1 MPIVIYN
8 TLSSAKEEFRPVAPG
23 RVGMY
28 VCGPT
33 VYDSCH
39 IGHARAAVV
48 FDVVYRYLKHKGFE
62 VTYVRNYTDVDDKVI
77 KRAND
82 EGRDFREVADYYID
96 EYDRDM
102 ESLKVLAPDVRPRV
116 TENIDEIVRTVQTL
130 VEKGFAYEVGG
141 DVFFDVGSFPD
152 YGKLSKRDTDSM
164 LAGARVDINEQKRNE
179 LDFALWKRAKPGEP
193 CWDSPWGKG
202 RPGWH
207 IECSV
212 MSAKHLGLPFDI
224 HGGGIDLVFPH
235 HENEIAQA
243 EAATGV
249 KPFAKYWIHN
259 GHVTTRG
266 EKISKSL
273 GNFIPIRQLVEKWHP
288 EALRLFLLSKH
299 YSSPVDFTEEG
310 VDEAQDHIDRY
321 YKALAEADKLAAAGG
336 KKNSPLPEAG
346 ELVKSRLEA
355 YSERFEAAMDADFN
369 TAGAVAVLME
379 MRRDLNRF
387 LDRAK
392 PSVRSHTELAAEAAE
407 KLRSM
412 GAALGILDENPVE
425 YLESVKRKRI
435 ARHGIDERYIEGK
448 IAERAQARREK
459 DFDRADEIREELKR
473 RGIEVKDTPEGT
485 EWEVKSQGGDPP
497 EAGGPGAGHVA

>member
-1 MPIVIYN
+1 MSIVIYN
-8 TLSSAKEEFRPVAPG
+8 TLSSAKEEFQPVTPG
-23 RVGMY
+23 KVKMY

-48 FDVVYRYLKHKGFE
+48 FDVVYRYLKYKGFE

-82 EGRDFREVADYYID
+82 EGRNFEEVAEYYIK
-96 EYDRDM
+96 EYDEDM
-102 ESLKVLAPDVRPRV
+102 KSLKVLAPDIKPRV
-116 TENIDEIVRTVQTL
+116 TENIEEIIQTVQTL
-130 VEKGFAYEVGG
+130 VDKGFAYEVEG

-179 LDFALWKRAKPGEP
+179 LDFALWKKSRPDEPG
-193 CWDSPWGKG
+193 WDSPWGKG

-212 MSAKHLGLPFDI
+212 MSAKYLGAPFDI

-243 EAATGV
+243 EAASGA
-249 KPFAKYWIHN
+249 KPFAKYWMHN
-259 GHVTTRG
+259 GHVTTHG

-273 GNFIPIRQLVEKWHP
+273 GNFIPIQKLAEKWHP
-288 EALRLFLLSKH
+288 EALRHFLLSKH
-299 YSSPVDFTEEG
+299 YSSPADFTEEE
-310 VDEAQDHIDRY
+310 VNEAQEHIDRY
-321 YKALAEADKLAAAGG
+321 YKALADADKLAASDG
-336 KKNSPLPEAG
+336 KKQSPLTEAG
-346 ELVKSRLEA
+346 EHLESQLEA
-355 YSERFEAAMDADFN
+355 YSGKFEAAMEADFN

-379 MRRDLNRF
+379 IRKDLNRF
-387 LDRAK
+387 LDGAK
-392 PSVRSHTELAAEAAE
+392 PSSELHAKLAAKAAE

-412 GAALGILDENPVE
+412 GWVLGMLDENPVE

-435 ARHGIDERYIEGK
+435 AQHGIDEKYIQEK
-448 IAERAQARREK
+448 IAERTKARTEK
-459 DFDRADEIREELKR
+459 DFDRADKIREELER
-473 RGIEVKDTPEGT
+473 QGIEIKDTPGGT
-485 EWEVKSQGGDPP
+485 EWSVR
-497 EAGGPGAGHVA
+497 V